1 MRSKIEYLD
10 GGKVSIDGVIFHK
23 EKWEEMPSLRNPLF
37 DALGDPKNK
46 HGVGQSFK
54 RMIQNDPK
62 VRNLEYHKRDA
73 VVIKKMAKLGFE
85 RKEGYSRY
93 PYNRWVHPLKMA
105 ELKDLFIQTYT
116 PLFKDEITALEQFN
130 EDGKNRKIF
139 IKKVNLFWDFEK
151 LFLERMKSYK
161 EDIKNIEQSI
171 GQGNYGY
178 LANECDNYGGQLYP
192 SEALV
197 NSFVKLS
204 YAKEWLTI
212 FEPVIY
218 ELQRVG
224 GSLRVPSR
232 FDDRTR
238 DREHNIVSIAEFKYQ
253 DWLTFLLDFR
263 LRLGRH
269 CKGGAL
275 SGWRINSYR
284 SGEYHRWDTGAQN
297 WDPFN
302 EKYYSGRYDKTT
314 MNDVLFEMVLNG
326 DVETLKDGGLMS
338 RLVSVANTQRHAQNK
353 NGGRYE
359 CVPFVQVGAIH
370 HTTTTDSGKTIILD
384 KHQVEAKK

>member
-10 GGKVSIDGVIFHK
+10 GGKVSVDGVIFHK
-23 EKWEEMPSLRNPLF
+23 EKWEEMPSLRNPLY
-37 DALGDPKNK
+37 DALRDPKNK
-46 HGVGQSFK
+46 HEIGQSFK
-54 RMIQNDPK
+54 RMIVNEPK
-62 VRNLEYHKRDA
+62 VKDLEYHKQDEA
-73 VVIKKMAKLGFE
+73 VIKKMAKFGFE

-93 PYNRWVHPLKMA
+93 PYNRWVHTLKMA
-105 ELKDLFIQTYT
+105 ELKDLFTQTYT

-130 EDGKNRKIF
+130 EDEKNRKIF

-151 LFLERMKSYK
+151 LFLVRMKSYK
-161 EDIKNIEQSI
+161 DDIQNIEQSI
-171 GQGNYGY
+171 GQGNYEY

-212 FEPVIY
+212 YEPVIY

-224 GSLRVPSR
+224 GSLQVPSR

-238 DREHNIVSIAEFKYQ
+238 DREHNIVSLAEFKYQ

-263 LRLGRH
+263 LRFG
-269 CKGGAL
+269 KSGKDSL
-275 SGWRINSYR
+275 SGWHIASYR
-284 SGEYHRWDTGAQN
+284 DGEYHN
-297 WDPFN
+297 WATEARYWNPFN

-326 DVETLKDGGLMS
+326 DIETLKDGGVMS
-338 RLVSVANTQRHAQNK
+338 RLVSVSNTQRHAQNK
-353 NGGRYE
+353 AQKRYDS
-359 CVPFVQVGAIH
+359 VPFVQTSGAWKVG
-370 HTTTTDSGKTIILD
+370 D
-384 KHQVEAKK
+384 